1 MASCVSAAGSR
12 WSLVGMTALVTGGA
26 RGIGHAVVE
35 ELAGLGAVVH
45 TCDLRQ
51 SDLDAC
57 LVGWAAKGW
66 NVTGS
71 VCDVS
76 SHEQRLELME
86 RVSSIFNGKLNLLIN
101 NVGRNIWRKTEEY
114 TKEELSKIMATNFES
129 AYHLCQLAHPLLK
142 ASGSGSIVFLSSA
155 AGVVSVGVGSPY
167 GVSKGAVNQ
176 LAKNLAC
183 EWAKDNIRTNSVAPW
198 FVKTPMTI
206 PFFDEME
213 GFLEAVVSRTPLGR
227 VGEPQEVAAVVAFLC
242 LPASSYVT
250 GQIICVD
257 GGQTVNGFSFQP

>member
-12 WSLVGMTALVTGGA
+12 WSLVGTTALVTGGA

-35 ELAGLGAVVH
+35 ELAGLGAAVH

-76 SHEQRLELME
+76 SHEQRLELTE
-86 RVSSIFNGKLNLLIN
+86 RVSSIFNGKLNFLIN
-101 NVGRNIWRKTEEY
+101 NAGIHIWRKTEEY
-114 TKEELSKIMATNFES
+114 TKEELSKVMVTNFES
-129 AYHLCQLAHPLLK
+129 AYHFCQLAHPLLK
-142 ASGSGSIVFLSSA
+142 ASGSGSIVFLSSV
-155 AGVVSVGVGSPY
+155 AGVVSA
-167 GVSKGAVNQ
+167 GAVNQ
-176 LAKNLAC
+176 LAKDLAC
-183 EWAKDNIRTNSVAPW
+183 EWAKDNIRSNSVAPSCIR
-198 FVKTPMTI
+198 TPMTT
-206 PFFDEME
+206 PLFDE
-213 GFLEAVVSRTPLGR
+213 GFLETVVSRTPLGR
-227 VGEPQEVAAVVAFLC
+227 VGDSQEVAAVVAFLC

-257 GGQTVNGFSFQP
+257 GGLTVNGFSFQP

>member
-12 WSLVGMTALVTGGA
+12 WSLVGTTALVTGGA

-86 RVSSIFNGKLNLLIN
+86 RIN
-101 NVGRNIWRKTEEY
+101 NAGIYISRKTEEY
-114 TKEELSKIMATNFES
+114 TKEELSKVMATNFES
-129 AYHLCQLAHPLLK
+129 AYHFSQLAHPLLK
-142 ASGSGSIVFLSSA
+142 ASGSGSIVFLSSV
-155 AGVVSVGVGSPY
+155 AGVVSVGVGSIY

-183 EWAKDNIRTNSVAPW
+183 EWAKDNIRSNSVAPW
-198 FVKTPMTI
+198 FIRTPLATS
-206 PFFDEME
+206 FSDEME